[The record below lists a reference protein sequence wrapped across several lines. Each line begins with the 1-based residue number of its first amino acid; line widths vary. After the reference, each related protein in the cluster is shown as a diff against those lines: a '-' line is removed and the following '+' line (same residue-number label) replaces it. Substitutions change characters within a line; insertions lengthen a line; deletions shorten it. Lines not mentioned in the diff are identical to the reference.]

1 MVYYKICLHLI
12 NLLIHTQM
20 IPTFEEQTAPLTDY
34 ELHTLLPIMIQ
45 GFKKKIGV
53 ENCVTNPEI
62 CKSLKQKGFKISE
75 PRVRKLV
82 FYIRHNNLVPK
93 LIASS
98 KGYWIATN
106 KKEIESWLSSV
117 NAKIDALEETK
128 RYAEQMLKD
137 WNTTNNTSSYIQQ
150 KIEL

>member
-1 MVYYKICLHLI
+1 MWYYKLFLYLFNH
-12 NLLIHTQM
+12 NNSQAM
-20 IPTFEEQTAPLTDY
+20 IPTFEEQTFPLTEY
-34 ELHTLLPIMIQ
+34 ELQVLLPIMIQ
-45 GFKKKIGV
+45 GFRTKIGV

-62 CKSLKQKGFKISE
+62 CKALKGKGYKISE

-106 KKEIESWLSSV
+106 KAEVESWLHSLI
-117 NAKIDALEETK
+117 AKIDALQETK
-128 RYAEQMLKD
+128 IYAEQMLGNWESEKPKY
-137 WNTTNNTSSYIQQ
+137 TYLQSQL
-150 KIEL
+150 KL

>member
-1 MVYYKICLHLI
+1 
-12 NLLIHTQM
+12 
-20 IPTFEEQTAPLTDY
+20 
-34 ELHTLLPIMIQ
+34 
-45 GFKKKIGV
+45 
-53 ENCVTNPEI
+53 
-62 CKSLKQKGFKISE
+62 
-75 PRVRKLV
+75 
-82 FYIRHNNLVPK
+82 VPK

-106 KKEIESWLSSV
+106 KQEIENWLSSV

-137 WNTTNNTSSYIQQ
+137 WNTTNNTSPSYIQQ

>member
-1 MVYYKICLHLI
+1 
-12 NLLIHTQM
+12 M
-20 IPTFEEQTAPLTDY
+20 IPTFEEHTSPLTDY
-34 ELHTLLPIMIQ
+34 ELNTLLPLMIQ

-62 CKSLKQKGFKISE
+62 CKALKEKGYKISE

-106 KKEIESWLSSV
+106 KEEIEMWLSSV

-137 WNTTNNTSSYIQQ
+137 WNKTITYSQQTIFNT
-150 KIEL
+150 L

>member
-1 MVYYKICLHLI
+1 
-12 NLLIHTQM
+12 M
-20 IPTFEEQTAPLTDY
+20 IPTFEEHTSPLTDY
-34 ELHTLLPIMIQ
+34 ELNTLLPLMIQ

-53 ENCVTNPEI
+53 DNCVTNPEI
-62 CKSLKQKGFKISE
+62 CKALKEKGYKISE

-106 KKEIESWLSSV
+106 KEEIEMWLSSV

-137 WNTTNNTSSYIQQ
+137 WNKTITYSQQTIFNT
-150 KIEL
+150 L

>member
-1 MVYYKICLHLI
+1 
-12 NLLIHTQM
+12 M
-20 IPTFEEQTAPLTDY
+20 IPTFEEHTSPLTDY
-34 ELHTLLPIMIQ
+34 ELNTLLPIMIQ
-45 GFKKKIGV
+45 GFKNKIGV
-53 ENCVTNPEI
+53 DNCVTNPEI
-62 CKSLKQKGFKISE
+62 CKALKQKGYKISE

-106 KKEIESWLSSV
+106 KQEIESWLSSV

-137 WNTTNNTSSYIQQ
+137 YNKTNTTYSQQ
-150 KIEL
+150 TFLL

>member
-1 MVYYKICLHLI
+1 
-12 NLLIHTQM
+12 
-20 IPTFEEQTAPLTDY
+20 
-34 ELHTLLPIMIQ
+34 
-45 GFKKKIGV
+45 
-53 ENCVTNPEI
+53 
-62 CKSLKQKGFKISE
+62 
-75 PRVRKLV
+75 
-82 FYIRHNNLVPK
+82 VPK

-106 KKEIESWLSSV
+106 KQEIESWLSSV

-137 WNTTNNTSSYIQQ
+137 WNTTNNTSPSYIQQ

>member
-1 MVYYKICLHLI
+1 
-12 NLLIHTQM
+12 
-20 IPTFEEQTAPLTDY
+20 
-34 ELHTLLPIMIQ
+34 
-45 GFKKKIGV
+45 
-53 ENCVTNPEI
+53 
-62 CKSLKQKGFKISE
+62 
-75 PRVRKLV
+75 
-82 FYIRHNNLVPK
+82 VPK

-106 KKEIESWLSSV
+106 KQEIESWLSSV

-137 WNTTNNTSSYIQQ
+137 WNTNITSPSYIQQ

>member
-1 MVYYKICLHLI
+1 
-12 NLLIHTQM
+12 M

-34 ELHTLLPIMIQ
+34 ELNVLLPLMIQ

-53 ENCVTNPEI
+53 DNCVTNPEI
-62 CKSLKQKGFKISE
+62 CKALKAKGFKISE

-82 FYIRHNNLVPK
+82 FYIRFNNLVPK

-106 KKEIESWLSSV
+106 KEEIESWLSSV

-128 RYAEQMLKD
+128 RYAQNMLFHWDEKKPND
-137 WNTTNNTSSYIQQ
+137 YLPIQKQ
-150 KIEL
+150 LDL

>member
-1 MVYYKICLHLI
+1 
-12 NLLIHTQM
+12 M

-34 ELHTLLPIMIQ
+34 ELNVLLPLMIQ
-45 GFKKKIGV
+45 GFKTKIGV
-53 ENCVTNPEI
+53 DKCVTNPEI
-62 CKSLKQKGFKISE
+62 CKALKAKGFKISE

-82 FYIRHNNLVPK
+82 FYIRFNNLVPK

-106 KKEIESWLSSV
+106 KEEIQSWLSSV

-128 RYAEQMLKD
+128 RYAESMLKN
-137 WNTTNNTSSYIQQ
+137 WNLTNTNQQSPYENIIQKQ
-150 KIEL
+150 LDL

>member
-1 MVYYKICLHLI
+1 
-12 NLLIHTQM
+12 M
-20 IPTFEEQTAPLTDY
+20 IPTFEEHTAPLTDY

-53 ENCVTNPEI
+53 ENCVTNPQI
-62 CKSLKQKGFKISE
+62 CKSLKDKGYKISE

-82 FYIRHNNLVPK
+82 FHIRHNNLVPK

-106 KKEIESWLSSV
+106 KEEIEMWLSSV

-128 RYAEQMLKD
+128 RYAEKMLKD
-137 WNTTNNTSSYIQQ
+137 WNTSNVSPTNYVQQ